1 MNMNQN
7 KKKLGQFYTT
17 NADYILQNLSI
28 PSNVELIEPF
38 AGNGD
43 LIKWA
48 NLDNIEMYDID
59 PKINNCLKRDTLL
72 NPPIYKNKFI
82 ITNPPYLNKNKSKD
96 KTIFD
101 KYNTDDLYKASI
113 LSFINGNCVGGIL
126 IVPVNFICQNSS
138 KLRNLFFKKY
148 HITKLNIFE
157 ETVFDDTSY
166 PICSFEFHIGSYAD
180 NVIDTTFYP
189 SNKKINLTLSNELSY
204 SLTTKLFPKIKSK
217 YNIRRLVKNDDTPN
231 NNLYLYAIDGGSKNN
246 RIRLEINKNH
256 LYGSDTDR
264 SFCSIWS
271 DCLIENEEYVVNEF
285 NNRIEKLRNEYDNL
299 FLTNF
304 RNSTKH
310 YSRKRIAFNQAY
322 SLIEQILTKTKI
334 NNYDKL

>member
-1 MNMNQN
+1 MSTNQN

-17 NADYILQNLSI
+17 NADYILQNLNI
-28 PSNVELIEPF
+28 PPDVELIEPF

-48 NLDNIEMYDID
+48 NLDNIESYDID
-59 PKINNCLKRDTLL
+59 PKIDNCFKRDTLL
-72 NPPIYKNKFI
+72 NPPNYINKFI
-82 ITNPPYLNKNKSKD
+82 ITNPPYLNKNKSSD

-101 KYNTDDLYKASI
+101 KYKTDDLYKAAI
-113 LSFINGNCVGGIL
+113 LSFINDNCLGGIL

-157 ETVFDDTSY
+157 ETVFNDTSY
-166 PICSFEFHIGSYAD
+166 PICSFEFKRGSYD
-180 NVIDTTFYP
+180 ENNIDTTFYP
-189 SNKKINLTLSNELSY
+189 SNKKVNLKLSKEFSY
-204 SLTTKLFPKIKSK
+204 SITTKLFPKLKSK
-217 YNIRRLVKNDDTPN
+217 YNIRRLVEGDIAPN
-231 NNLYLYAIDGGSKNN
+231 NNLYLYAIDGGTPTT
-246 RIRLEINKNH
+246 RIRLDINRNH
-256 LYGSDTDR
+256 LYGSGTDR

-271 DCLIENEEYVVNEF
+271 DSLIENEEYIVSEF
-285 NNRIEKLRNEYDNL
+285 NNRIENFRKEYDNL

-304 RNSTKH
+304 RNSTMH

-322 SLIEQILTKTKI
+322 SLIEQILKEIQPLNKFFE
-334 NNYDKL
+334 